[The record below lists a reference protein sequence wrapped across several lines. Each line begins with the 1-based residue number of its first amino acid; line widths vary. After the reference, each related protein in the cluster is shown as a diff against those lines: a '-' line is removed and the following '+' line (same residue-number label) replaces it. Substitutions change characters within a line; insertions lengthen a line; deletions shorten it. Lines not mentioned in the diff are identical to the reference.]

1 MSEFTKSPDEYEA
14 SFSENRV
21 LCFVFSYLY
30 DLVDKIRLKVWVN
43 NKQYTNATYT
53 YGIGLTFSDS
63 ILCSSGVKILQASES
78 SSERTKCIWVPQK
91 TSKMSLS

>member
-30 DLVDKIRLKVWVN
+30 DLLYGSYLDHLDKIRLKV
-43 NKQYTNATYT
+43 
-53 YGIGLTFSDS
+53 
-63 ILCSSGVKILQASES
+63 
-78 SSERTKCIWVPQK
+78 
-91 TSKMSLS
+91 